1 MSNNYEND
9 LSLGRRYK
17 KYEGAYNLAFA
28 ADPDTHQ
35 RRFDEMAPQDD
46 QQWKRLEVFR
56 GNDREA
62 YHAHKSNP
70 NDALVRPTEKEQRMW
85 EANQADMWRID
96 REPSFGQHAMT
107 HNKWFDLSLE
117 QRRGENTQKFFHA
130 AEQRYGGDYE
140 AWTAKAGS
148 NVVAK
153 EDYLQ
158 TRAGLEIEQR
168 QAAQQQ
174 KLKETQ
180 VQEQPTEQ
188 APLAQQAAPAQPTP
202 QASPEPVQEQAAPA
216 DAPRRTRLSLTN
228 FATPEDGIAHL
239 HKEMSPLPE
248 AQVKQR
254 IEQAEAD
261 HQAMGK
267 GKTGDAAPR
276 VEALNAYHAYVQEA
290 QQQERRQR
298 QEAPAQVETQRRTY
312 QQ

>member
-1 MSNNYEND
+1 MSNNHEND

-28 ADPDTHQ
+28 ADPDTQ
-35 RRFDEMAPQDD
+35 LRRFDEMAPESD

-96 REPSFGQHAMT
+96 REPSYGQHAMT
-107 HNKWFDLSLE
+107 NNKWFDLSLE

-140 AWTAKAGS
+140 AWAAKAGN

-174 KLKETQ
+174 KMKDA
-180 VQEQPTEQ
+180 Q
-188 APLAQQAAPAQPTP
+188 AQAQSAQQAPSTQQEAPAQPTP
-202 QASPEPVQEQAAPA
+202 QASPEAQGQTAPA
-216 DAPRRTRLSLTN
+216 EAPRRTRLSLAN

-239 HKEMSPLPE
+239 HKEMSALPAE
-248 AQVKQR
+248 QVKQR
-254 IEQAEAD
+254 FEQAEAD

-267 GKTGDAAPR
+267 GRSEDAAPR
-276 VEALNAYHAYVQEA
+276 VEALNAYHAQIQEA
-290 QQQERRQR
+290 QQQERGQR

>member
-1 MSNNYEND
+1 MSANHEND

-28 ADPDTHQ
+28 ADPDTHLH
-35 RRFDEMAPQDD
+35 RFDEMAPKDD
-46 QQWKRLEVFR
+46 LQWKRLEVFR

-85 EANQADMWRID
+85 EANQNDMWRID
-96 REPSFGQHAMT
+96 REPSYGQHAMT
-107 HNKWFDLSLE
+107 NNKWFDLSLE
-117 QRRGENTQKFFHA
+117 QRRADNTQKFFHA

-140 AWTAKAGS
+140 AWAAKAGS

-158 TRAGLEIEQR
+158 TRVGLEIEQR

-174 KLKETQ
+174 KLKEAQ
-180 VQEQPTEQ
+180 VQAQPAQQ
-188 APLAQQAAPAQPTP
+188 APAAQQAASVQPMP
-202 QASPEPVQEQAAPA
+202 QASPDAQEQAAPVET
-216 DAPRRTRLSLTN
+216 PRRTRLSLLN
-228 FATPEDGIAHL
+228 FATPEDGIAQL
-239 HKEMSPLPE
+239 HKEMSQLPAE
-248 AQVKQR
+248 QVKQWS
-254 IEQAEAD
+254 EQAEGE

-267 GKTGDAAPR
+267 GRTEDAAPR
-276 VEALNAYHAYVQEA
+276 VEALNAYHAQVQEA

-298 QEAPAQVETQRRTY
+298 QEAPAQVETQRWTY

>member
-1 MSNNYEND
+1 MSNNHEND

-28 ADPDTHQ
+28 ADPDTHL
-35 RRFDEMAPQDD
+35 RRFDEMAPEDD

-107 HNKWFDLSLE
+107 NNKWFDLSLE
-117 QRRGENTQKFFHA
+117 QRRAENTQKFFHA

-140 AWTAKAGS
+140 AWAAKAGN

-158 TRAGLEIEQR
+158 TLAGLEIEQR

-174 KLKETQ
+174 KMKEA
-180 VQEQPTEQ
+180 Q
-188 APLAQQAAPAQPTP
+188 AQAQSAQQAPSTQQEAPAQPTP
-202 QASPEPVQEQAAPA
+202 QASPEPVQVQAAPA
-216 DAPRRTRLSLTN
+216 EAPRRTRLSLAN
-228 FATPEDGIAHL
+228 FATPEDGIAQL

-254 IEQAEAD
+254 MEQAEAD
-261 HQAMGK
+261 HQTMGK
-267 GKTGDAAPR
+267 GKTEEVAPR
-276 VEALNAYHAYVQEA
+276 VEALNAYHAQVQEA